1 FFEETNFDII
11 IIEDLDRFNN
21 TEIFIRLREL
31 NTLINTAK
39 QVSRRIVFLYAI
51 KDDMFKNRDRAK
63 FFDFIIPIIPVI
75 NPTNAYDLIKK
86 NYINDKINKE
96 LNNQIDEIFLH
107 QISLYFDDL
116 RLVINIFNEFEL
128 YVKKLN
134 NNHLNKN
141 KLLALIIYKNYYP
154 SDFTELH
161 RNRGQIY
168 NIFNEKKLNLINNL
182 KENLILE
189 LKNIEKTIDQSN
201 SEEVNSITDL
211 RKIYLYEIQKKIPT
225 IQNTVCNFYNGGS
238 ASYKLK
244 FLADDKEFTDEEI
257 FDNVLLEN
265 ENFKIIE
272 NSETLLWSI
281 EVHENNIKTNIKEN
295 NTPFTFNTIENLI
308 DSKNSYKVRE
318 ESIKNKNLSKRNE
331 LINKKKTTIDKI
343 NILKQSMLKELLNLS
358 NSNFFDDDKQPK
370 LLQFFIRE
378 GYIDENYSDY
388 ISFFFN
394 SVITIEERDYAQRV
408 LNQIESDYTQPLIN
422 VKKVFDRYLTARQFN
437 HSSILNFDVV
447 DYVIQNKNSLTEH
460 FKNLFTLLSN
470 EEDRSKEFILAYID
484 REINLSD
491 FINAIVIYWNN
502 FFK

>member
-1 FFEETNFDII
+1 YCTVGLFVFLKYIEKIKELKLKFQDTEITLNNNEQESILNKHLDEILYFFEETNFDII

-189 LKNIEKTIDQSN
+189 LKNIE
-201 SEEVNSITDL
+201 
-211 RKIYLYEIQKKIPT
+211 
-225 IQNTVCNFYNGGS
+225 
-238 ASYKLK
+238 
-244 FLADDKEFTDEEI
+244 
-257 FDNVLLEN
+257 
-265 ENFKIIE
+265 
-272 NSETLLWSI
+272 
-281 EVHENNIKTNIKEN
+281 
-295 NTPFTFNTIENLI
+295 
-308 DSKNSYKVRE
+308 
-318 ESIKNKNLSKRNE
+318 
-331 LINKKKTTIDKI
+331 
-343 NILKQSMLKELLNLS
+343 
-358 NSNFFDDDKQPK
+358 
-370 LLQFFIRE
+370 
-378 GYIDENYSDY
+378 
-388 ISFFFN
+388 
-394 SVITIEERDYAQRV
+394 
-408 LNQIESDYTQPLIN
+408 
-422 VKKVFDRYLTARQFN
+422 
-437 HSSILNFDVV
+437 
-447 DYVIQNKNSLTEH
+447 
-460 FKNLFTLLSN
+460 
-470 EEDRSKEFILAYID
+470 
-484 REINLSD
+484 
-491 FINAIVIYWNN
+491 
-502 FFK
+502 

>member
-1 FFEETNFDII
+1 
-11 IIEDLDRFNN
+11 
-21 TEIFIRLREL
+21 
-31 NTLINTAK
+31 AK

-265 ENFKIIE
+265 ENFKII
-272 NSETLLWSI
+272 
-281 EVHENNIKTNIKEN
+281 
-295 NTPFTFNTIENLI
+295 
-308 DSKNSYKVRE
+308 
-318 ESIKNKNLSKRNE
+318 
-331 LINKKKTTIDKI
+331 
-343 NILKQSMLKELLNLS
+343 
-358 NSNFFDDDKQPK
+358 
-370 LLQFFIRE
+370 
-378 GYIDENYSDY
+378 
-388 ISFFFN
+388 
-394 SVITIEERDYAQRV
+394 
-408 LNQIESDYTQPLIN
+408 
-422 VKKVFDRYLTARQFN
+422 
-437 HSSILNFDVV
+437 
-447 DYVIQNKNSLTEH
+447 
-460 FKNLFTLLSN
+460 
-470 EEDRSKEFILAYID
+470 
-484 REINLSD
+484 
-491 FINAIVIYWNN
+491 
-502 FFK
+502 